1 MAPKTASFSPFHN
14 AMTSNMTINWKS
26 VDGVFGIRTLGRRMN
41 RYKES
46 TELWQPPD
54 VLFSLSL
61 QSRNLLGQLG
71 EIFPLWRNSKFL
83 ATFVGLLRIWLFL
96 KPSFANFVCPN
107 FLQWRS
113 QVCFDQNLV
122 KQRSLLGRVNKE
134 AVTLTR
140 EKWEVICREGPTQPK
155 SNAQCDQ
162 MGGLFVQ
169 YLAICNNEYLPK
181 GRQYFP

>member
-14 AMTSNMTINWKS
+14 TMTSNMTINWKS

-107 FLQWRS
+107 FL
-113 QVCFDQNLV
+113 
-122 KQRSLLGRVNKE
+122 GRVNKE

-155 SNAQCDQ
+155 SSAQCDQ

-181 GRQYFP
+181 GIQYFP